1 MSLSTVFQLAVALCT
16 VAGVDASVLDKRQCS
31 GLQPTYPAPVLSQG
45 WTAQLI
51 ANGVRSAR
59 GLVFDSNG
67 ALLVAQANT
76 GITRITFTESGNCVS
91 VASKTTLA
99 TKNDVRTSPQAHQY
113 LKRVSSAML
122 IITSLLTASR

>member
-1 MSLSTVFQLAVALCT
+1 MSLSTVFQLAVALCAA
-16 VAGVDASVLDKRQCS
+16 AGVEGGLISKRQCPGALTPS
-31 GLQPTYPAPVLSQG
+31 YPAPVLSQG

-59 GLVFDSNG
+59 GLVIDSSG

-76 GITRITFTESGNCVS
+76 GITRITFTESGNCLS

-99 TKNDVRTSPQAHQY
+99 TKNDVRTSP
-113 LKRVSSAML
+113 LKHA
-122 IITSLLTASR
+122 